1 MKFIMRTIRAII
13 GPILL
18 LLDALFKPKAI
29 VRDPQAQAIVDEEVE
44 SLKLYQFLACPF
56 CVRVRRGMARLAL
69 PIETRDTKRNEQ
81 WREELLRDGG
91 SPKVPCLR
99 IEEAGEVRW
108 LYESRAINEYLES
121 RFAI

>member
-1 MKFIMRTIRAII
+1 MKLLMRAIRAIV

-18 LLDALFKPKAI
+18 FWDAIFKPKSV
-29 VRDPQAQAIVDEEVE
+29 VREPQVQKVVDSEVE

-56 CVRVRRGMARLAL
+56 CVRVRRGMTRLAL

-81 WREELLRDGG
+81 WREELLRETG

-99 IEEAGEVRW
+99 IEEDGEVRW
-108 LYESRAINEYLES
+108 LHESRTINEYLES
-121 RFAI
+121 RFAL

>member
-1 MKFIMRTIRAII
+1 MKFIMRTIRAIL

-18 LLDALFKPKAI
+18 LLDALFKPKAV
-29 VRDPQAQAIVDEEVE
+29 VRGPQSQAVVDQEVE

-56 CVRVRRGMARLAL
+56 CIRVRRGMARLAL

-81 WREELLRDGG
+81 WREELLRYGG